1 MEKIS
6 LYNSAVKTA
15 MTNVKTW
22 LQNNAVPK
30 YFGKVSFSGNYE
42 VLCYKNESD
51 TTPVLTIQRTR
62 VYVSINGSNTAFDHG
77 ISNAETWEYGYKCEN
92 GLSLCIHTANGAEN
106 KFGLTITKNNNGD
119 TVIIIANTL
128 QILSSTTT
136 VYCLVPSLTNETLGK
151 GKGYSMIGNFDSPV
165 TGLLPFPV
173 SNVSNAHTPN
183 VFMQPFSQFSLQ
195 GLIDVDGVH
204 YFSNGLWCIKD
215 E

>member
-1 MEKIS
+1 
-6 LYNSAVKTA
+6 
-15 MTNVKTW
+15 MTNVSTW

-30 YFGKVSFSGNYE
+30 YFGKVSYGSGNYE
-42 VLCYKNESD
+42 AICYKNESD
-51 TTPVLTIQRTR
+51 SSPILRIQREQ
-62 VYVSINGSNTAFDHG
+62 VYVRINGSEIQFKHG
-77 ISNAETWEYGYKCEN
+77 LSSVYGWQYGYKCEN
-92 GLSLCIHTANGAEN
+92 GLSLCIHTADDAEN

-136 VYCLVPSLTNETLGK
+136 VYCIVPSLTNETSGK

-183 VFMQPFSQFSLQ
+183 VFMQPFSQFSIQ
-195 GLIDVDGVH
+195 GLIDVDGVR
-204 YFSNGLWCIKD
+204 YLSNGLWCIKD